1 MLLQQDV
8 EYSERIFII
17 CALGLIS
24 KHNFLM
30 RGMYTNLNFQL
41 TKIISLFLSSYGD
54 SISFPCFSILNKNRE
69 RIVFLWG
76 DEWFLNPWALIQ
88 TPSTSFFL

>member
-1 MLLQQDV
+1 MLLQQDI

-30 RGMYTNLNFQL
+30 RGMYTHLNFQL
-41 TKIISLFLSSYGD
+41 TKIISLLLSSYGD
-54 SISFPCFSILNKNRE
+54 CISFPCFSILNKNRE

-88 TPSTSFFL
+88 TPSTSFFP